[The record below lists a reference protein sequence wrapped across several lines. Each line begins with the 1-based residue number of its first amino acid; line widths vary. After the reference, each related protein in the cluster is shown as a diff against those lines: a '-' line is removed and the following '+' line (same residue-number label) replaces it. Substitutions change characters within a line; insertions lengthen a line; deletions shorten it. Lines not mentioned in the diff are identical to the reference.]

1 MCLKSFKH
9 LLIFRSLVEIIC
21 RNPVIYGLCLMDLTC
36 SLDGGNKKCI
46 ERIGGDLSEYAAG
59 RWRTKFEFYIR
70 IMSNNGPDFII
81 Q

>member
-1 MCLKSFKH
+1 
-9 LLIFRSLVEIIC
+9 
-21 RNPVIYGLCLMDLTC
+21 MDLTC

-70 IMSNNGPDFII
+70 IMPNNGPDFII